1 MTRADAVQLLAGKG
15 FTVKERSWSFQES
28 ICVFGSPQT
37 SDEIEIYHQMATLY
51 PTGDE
56 KWVVAGS
63 WAPNKETD
71 FRSLTDAVAY
81 ILESMS
87 PPTADDHER
96 GGAAFS
102 GNVQPSIKPLLP

>member
-37 SDEIEIYHQMATLY
+37 SDEIEIYHQMATPY
-51 PTGDE
+51 PMGDE

-87 PPTADDHER
+87 PATADEYER
-96 GGAAFS
+96 DNAPVSGGMR
-102 GNVQPSIKPLLP
+102 P